1 MQLTK
6 QAQTDTNSYSH
17 EFARGMLTKAGT
29 DSSAVISLIKAYALC
44 RYRVSKN
51 WTSKTQ
57 VGNSTDFSTLE
68 LWQTA
73 TDCQ

>member
-1 MQLTK
+1 
-6 QAQTDTNSYSH
+6 
-17 EFARGMLTKAGT
+17 MLTKAGT

-68 LWQTA
+68 LGQTA